1 MGRGDQGGEHQ
12 GQLTAWPYPVCDT
25 HSHVFPGEGGRDLD
39 DYLAAAR
46 SAGVARHVVVHAKAS
61 RHDPLCTPKTVAR
74 IGLARARGVVWDDAR
89 WNDAERLRLHQE
101 GVRGIRFLFEGSEA
115 VDLAA
120 VRGTAERIAALGW
133 HVLVQAGGDA
143 WPSCAAK
150 LAALPCPVVI
160 DHIGRLAPDV
170 PIASPAFQALL
181 GFARDGGW
189 VKLSAPY
196 YGTRDG
202 SADFRC
208 VADRVRMLVDAAPG
222 RAVWGMNWPHL
233 NLPAGRRPDEAA
245 ALSTLVEALASD
257 LAAGAVLA
265 RNPALLYGFE
275 S

>member
-61 RHDPLCTPKTVAR
+61 RHDPLFTPKTVAR

-89 WNDAERLRLHQE
+89 WNDADRRRLHQA

-160 DHIGRLAPDV
+160 DHIGRLAPDRLPGV
-170 PIASPAFQALL
+170 PGAARLCARRRLGEALRAVLRHARRQCRLSLRGRSRAHARRCSARARGL
-181 GFARDGGW
+181 GHE
-189 VKLSAPY
+189 L
-196 YGTRDG
+196 
-202 SADFRC
+202 
-208 VADRVRMLVDAAPG
+208 AAPEPACRTPARRG
-222 RAVWGMNWPHL
+222 RGALDIGRSARLGP
-233 NLPAGRRPDEAA
+233 GRRRGP
-245 ALSTLVEALASD
+245 
-257 LAAGAVLA
+257 GA
-265 RNPALLYGFE
+265 
-275 S
+275 